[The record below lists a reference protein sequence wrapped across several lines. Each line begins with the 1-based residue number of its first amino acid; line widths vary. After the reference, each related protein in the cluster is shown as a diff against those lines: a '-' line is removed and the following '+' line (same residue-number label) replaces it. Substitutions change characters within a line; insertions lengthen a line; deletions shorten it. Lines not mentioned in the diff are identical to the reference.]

1 MPEGTAL
8 APYWS
13 KGFQEMADSCTG
25 ARSKIPCRDMCTAA
39 GQIARGVNLT
49 CLTTGWSECDI
60 RCSQSRAVASKVL
73 GGKCISA
80 VEKRTCGS
88 GSCDMV
94 SGDMLLM
101 LSVHFHYRPAVERS
115 VSQCCP
121 YVCP

>member
-49 CLTTGWSECDI
+49 CLTTGWS
-60 RCSQSRAVASKVL
+60 VASRGVQ
-73 GGKCISA
+73 GTGRQ
-80 VEKRTCGS
+80 VHQCGREA
-88 GSCDMV
+88 D
-94 SGDMLLM
+94 L
-101 LSVHFHYRPAVERS
+101 R
-115 VSQCCP
+115 
-121 YVCP
+121 